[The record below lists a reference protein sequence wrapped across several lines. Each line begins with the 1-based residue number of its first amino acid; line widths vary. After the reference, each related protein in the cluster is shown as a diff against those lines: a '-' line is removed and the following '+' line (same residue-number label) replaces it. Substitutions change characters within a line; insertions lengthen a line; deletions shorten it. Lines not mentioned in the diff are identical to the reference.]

1 MEAEPLGG
9 VCCSEAGWGAGPGEL
24 LGVGDDVG
32 ADGVAF
38 DVGEGAPSVGGV
50 EGDGVVA
57 GLPEVAAGVAI
68 DVDDAGVIGVEAA
81 EGEGGGVG
89 VVRDGDEV
97 VVVGHEAVAEDFE
110 FVFGGV
116 LVEEAEEEVA
126 VAVGVEDL
134 LAGVAALGE
143 VVGEAGDDDARA
155 ARHTFS

>member
-110 FVFGGV
+110 LVLGGV
-116 LVEEAEEEVA
+116 LGEEAEEEVA

-134 LAGVAALGE
+134 LAGIAALGE
-143 VVGEAGDDDARA
+143 VVGEAGDDDAWA
-155 ARHTFS
+155 AGHTLR